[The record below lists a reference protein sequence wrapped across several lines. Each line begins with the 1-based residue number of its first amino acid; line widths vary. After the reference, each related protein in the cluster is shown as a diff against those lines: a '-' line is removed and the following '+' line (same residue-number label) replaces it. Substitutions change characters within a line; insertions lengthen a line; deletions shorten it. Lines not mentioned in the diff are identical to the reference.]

1 MTCLRS
7 NDAVTEIIVVGNQ
20 QGKKSVPNGQ
30 STLVQDTNVLFQT
43 IFIKASVI
51 MENLSGC

>member
-1 MTCLRS
+1 MTSLRS

-20 QGKKSVPNGQ
+20 RGEKSVPNGQ

-51 MENLSGC
+51 MENLSGR

>member
-1 MTCLRS
+1 MTSLRS